1 MQPVGLLMIEH
12 RLIERMVRLMRE
24 EIDRIGKY
32 GRVDPDFVDDAVDFM
47 RTYADRCHHG
57 KEESILFRELA
68 PKPLSGEMR
77 STMDELVH
85 EHAFARKTVFDI
97 EAAKERYI
105 IGEKNAPAD
114 LIASLNIIAEFY
126 PRHIAREDRHFFVP
140 AMGYFTQEERDA
152 MLKEFEDFD
161 TRVIHETY
169 GAMIK
174 RLEGR
179 FASPAPASPGTYPE
193 VP

>member
-24 EIDRIGKY
+24 EIDRIGQY
-32 GRVDPDFVDDAVDFM
+32 GRVDPDFVDDAVGFM

-57 KEESILFRELA
+57 KEEGVLFRDLA
-68 PKPLSGEMR
+68 LKPLSGEVR
-77 STMDELVH
+77 TTMDELAQ
-85 EHAFARKTVFDI
+85 EHAFARKTVLDI

-114 LIASLNIIAEFY
+114 LIASLNIITEFY
-126 PRHIAREDRHFFVP
+126 PRHIAREDKHFFVP

-152 MLKEFEDFD
+152 MLKEFEDYD
-161 TRVIHETY
+161 ARVVHETY

-174 RLEGR
+174 RLEKR
-179 FASPAPASPGTYPE
+179 FAPPAPASPGTYTE

>member
-12 RLIERMVRLMRE
+12 RLIEHMVRLMRE

-57 KEESILFRELA
+57 KEEDILFRDLA
-68 PKPLSGEMR
+68 PKPLSGELR
-77 STMDELVH
+77 ATMDELVQ
-85 EHAFARKTVFDI
+85 EHAFARKTVRDI
-97 EAAKERYI
+97 EAAEERYI

-114 LIASLNIIAEFY
+114 LIATLNIITEFY
-126 PRHIAREDRHFFVP
+126 PRHIAKEDKHFFVP
-140 AMGYFTQEERDA
+140 AMGYFTPEERAA

-161 TRVIHETY
+161 ARAIHETY
-169 GAMIK
+169 RAMVR
-174 RLEGR
+174 RLEER
-179 FASPAPASPGTYPE
+179 FAPSAPALPGI
-193 VP
+193 